1 MTFSMAEKSCDE
13 VPDTAEAE
21 AEADADALGTKAW
34 VLDAEA
40 ARRSRAERVLL
51 PIIITLANW
60 LLIWTKP
67 KDMMLLLVRR
77 TSGGF

>member
-1 MTFSMAEKSCDE
+1 MTFSMVEKSCDE
-13 VPDTAEAE
+13 VPDEA

-34 VLDAEA
+34 VLAAEA